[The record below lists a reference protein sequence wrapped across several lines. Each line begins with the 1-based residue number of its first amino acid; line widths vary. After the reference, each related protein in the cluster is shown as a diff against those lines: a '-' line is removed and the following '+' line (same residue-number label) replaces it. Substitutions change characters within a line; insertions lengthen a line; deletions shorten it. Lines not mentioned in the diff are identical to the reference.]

1 MFQTHLVIVFP
12 FVSCIS
18 HYKIKVLKYMS
29 NKRYVL
35 NIKKA
40 GTDPKKEIDN
50 DIFIIPHETVAS
62 CLSTE
67 LTG

>member
-1 MFQTHLVIVFP
+1 
-12 FVSCIS
+12 
-18 HYKIKVLKYMS
+18 MS